1 MSRPDIDGI
10 EARARAATP
19 GRWQW
24 WTLCSF
30 RRLKTTDGK
39 GIAEPTVQRSDGQP
53 DIQIRDADAAHIA
66 GMDPAA
72 TLALLAYVR
81 ELEAEAE
88 TLRAERAEAKRALAA
103 FVVSLGKGC
112 EEP

>member
-1 MSRPDIDGI
+1 MTRPNLDAI

-19 GRWQW
+19 GQWQW
-24 WTLCSF
+24 WTSCSF
-30 RRLKTTDGK
+30 RRLKTADGR

-53 DIQIRDADAAHIA
+53 DIQIREEDAAHIA

-72 TLALLAYVR
+72 TLALCAYIR
-81 ELEAEAE
+81 ELEAE
-88 TLRAERAEAKRALAA
+88 RARLLA
-103 FVVSLGKGC
+103 SLGTGC